1 MTEPTR
7 RDRREERGR
16 RRRTRYTIA
25 GVFVL
30 VVAIGVTVFLV
41 AFRDDD
47 SPTAKSAGT
56 STTTKSSVTT
66 TTRAPDSSGP
76 PASEAPSETTTPPAS
91 TTPPPLAS
99 APPENASAPGSGCG
113 GDNQS
118 AIVGTWRATAPTGPI
133 GGEKADLS
141 LRQQDG
147 ASVAGLPVTVVV
159 TGPGGRTYSA
169 NPVAVAPV
177 GDDATVVFPAD
188 FPRADQLR
196 LEDTPGL
203 YGVRW
208 QTLGGGSLA
217 CAGFQAG

>member
-16 RRRTRYTIA
+16 RRRTQYTIA
-25 GVFVL
+25 GVVVL
-30 VVAIGVTVFLV
+30 VAAIGVTVFLV

-47 SPTAKSAGT
+47 SPAAKGSG
-56 STTTKSSVTT
+56 TTTTTSSVTT
-66 TTRAPDSSGP
+66 TTGATGSSAAPPSSD
-76 PASEAPSETTTPPAS
+76 PSETSTPPAS
-91 TTPPPLAS
+91 TTPPPLES
-99 APPENASAPGSGCG
+99 APPENMDAPGSGCG

-118 AIVGTWRATAPTGPI
+118 AIAGTWQATAPAGPV
-133 GGEKADLS
+133 GGENAELA
-141 LRQQDG
+141 LRQRDG

-159 TGPGGRTYSA
+159 TGPGGRTYPA

-177 GDDATVVFPAD
+177 GDDATVAFPAD
-188 FPRADQLR
+188 FPTADRFR

-208 QTLGGGSLA
+208 QTLAGGSLA